1 MTATVTPLAPISQT
15 WTYFNGNW
23 GEGNVAI
30 MGPRT
35 HAAWLGSTVF
45 DGARWFEGKAPD
57 LDRHL
62 VRVNRSAVS
71 MGMRALTSEA
81 RWAELVYEGAAKFA
95 PDAALY
101 IRPMYWA
108 EAGGAG
114 GGVRPDPD
122 STRWAL
128 CLYEAPMPPIEG
140 PTITLSPYLKPTPD
154 MAPVEAKAGCL
165 YPNNGRALAEA
176 AARGFG
182 NCLMRDATGYVAEL
196 ANANVFLV
204 KDGQMKTPLA
214 TGMFLAGI
222 TRLRVMTLLREDGV
236 TVEEAQL
243 GYEDFQSADEIL
255 MVGNFSKVTAI
266 TGIDDRP
273 LSVGP
278 MAKRARELYWQFAKG

>member
-71 MGMRALTSEA
+71 MGMKALTSEA

-122 STRWAL
+122 STRWRFAFTKPR
-128 CLYEAPMPPIEG
+128 CRQSRGPP
-140 PTITLSPYLKPTPD
+140 SPY
-154 MAPVEAKAGCL
+154 
-165 YPNNGRALAEA
+165 
-176 AARGFG
+176 
-182 NCLMRDATGYVAEL
+182 
-196 ANANVFLV
+196 
-204 KDGQMKTPLA
+204 
-214 TGMFLAGI
+214 
-222 TRLRVMTLLREDGV
+222 
-236 TVEEAQL
+236 
-243 GYEDFQSADEIL
+243 
-255 MVGNFSKVTAI
+255 
-266 TGIDDRP
+266 RP
-273 LSVGP
+273 I
-278 MAKRARELYWQFAKG
+278 